1 MADQKDLTP
10 KLITPDGPK
19 PTQITRE
26 ELFDLLKP
34 TGQSEAQ
41 MATMATLMAEA
52 MAKAVTTAV
61 TEAQNAIFDKMSG
74 ESKYGEWNIANFP
87 DRSVFN
93 PQGENPALL
102 PRPALNGDVLWV
114 GTPMDERENTRF
126 EIDYANQLEAGI
138 FHSGKWIVT
147 DLAPGQGKRALL
159 VVFPCVEPDHRAALP
174 SGYFDRTEKR
184 HVTGMEVML
193 REMVEEAASKRA
205 ARAVA

>member
-61 TEAQNAIFDKMSG
+61 AEAQNAIFDKMSG
-74 ESKYGEWNIANFP
+74 ESKYGDWNIAKFP

-93 PQGENPALL
+93 PKGENAELL
-102 PRPALNGDVLWV
+102 PRPELNGEVFWV
-114 GTPMDERENTRF
+114 GTPMDEREMSRE
-126 EIDYANQLEAGI
+126 EIEAANRLRPGVY
-138 FHSGKWIVT
+138 HGGRWKVV

-159 VVFPCVEPDHRAALP
+159 VVFPCVEPDQRSSLP
-174 SGYFDRTEKR
+174 SMLD
-184 HVTGMEVML
+184 ML
-193 REMVEEAASKRA
+193 REMTNEPTF
-205 ARAVA
+205 AVA